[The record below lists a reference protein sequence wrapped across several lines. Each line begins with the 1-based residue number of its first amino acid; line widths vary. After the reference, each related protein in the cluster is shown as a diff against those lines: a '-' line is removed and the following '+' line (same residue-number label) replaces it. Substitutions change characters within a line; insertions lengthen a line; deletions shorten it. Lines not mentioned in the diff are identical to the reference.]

1 MDQARTGALIRAL
14 RQNKQLTQRQLADA
28 IGVSDKAV
36 SKWERGC
43 GAPDISLL
51 PRLSQALGTSAEA
64 LLRGDLEEN
73 DLANGNMKRV
83 RFCVCPH
90 CGNLLLAS
98 DAADVTCCGQTLR
111 PLTPQ
116 TPDAGHRLAAE
127 LSDGEWY
134 LTSDHPMRRE
144 HYLSFAAL
152 VNEDTVVLR
161 RLYPEWGAQTRLP
174 YAVVLHTARA
184 VCAEDR
190 RAQKVSRKQQRRPLS
205 GTPLLRFWM
214 HYAMPVTV

>member
-1 MDQARTGALIRAL
+1 MT
-14 RQNKQLTQRQLADA
+14 
-28 IGVSDKAV
+28 
-36 SKWERGC
+36 
-43 GAPDISLL
+43 
-51 PRLSQALGTSAEA
+51 
-64 LLRGDLEEN
+64 
-73 DLANGNMKRV
+73 NGNMKRV

-98 DAADVTCCGQTLR
+98 DAADVTCCGQTLQ

-116 TPDAGHRLAAE
+116 TPDDAHRLSAE

-174 YAVVLHTARA
+174 YFAHGTLLWYCTQHGLF
-184 VCAEDR
+184 
-190 RAQKVSRKQQRRPLS
+190 AQKIDAHKK
-205 GTPLLRFWM
+205 
-214 HYAMPVTV
+214 

>member
-1 MDQARTGALIRAL
+1 MDQTRTGALIRAL
-14 RQNKQLTQRQLADA
+14 RQQKNLTQRQLADA

-73 DLANGNMKRV
+73 DLSNGNMKRV

-98 DAADVTCCGQTLR
+98 DAADVTCCGQTLQ

-116 TPDAGHRLAAE
+116 TPDAGHCLTAE

-161 RLYPEWGAQTRLP
+161 RLYPEWGARRACRTSR
-174 YAVVLHTARA
+174 TARCCGTA
-184 VCAEDR
+184 RSTGCSR
-190 RAQKVSRKQQRRPLS
+190 RSSTRTGREQKTAKAP
-205 GTPLLRFWM
+205 P
-214 HYAMPVTV
+214 

>member
-43 GAPDISLL
+43 G
-51 PRLSQALGTSAEA
+51 
-64 LLRGDLEEN
+64 
-73 DLANGNMKRV
+73 
-83 RFCVCPH
+83 
-90 CGNLLLAS
+90 
-98 DAADVTCCGQTLR
+98 
-111 PLTPQ
+111 

-134 LTSDHPMRRE
+134 LTSDRPMRRE

-174 YAVVLHTARA
+174 YFAHGTLLWYCTRHGLFALPVDAR
-184 VCAEDR
+184 
-190 RAQKVSRKQQRRPLS
+190 KK
-205 GTPLLRFWM
+205 
-214 HYAMPVTV
+214 

>member
-1 MDQARTGALIRAL
+1 MTWGASRRYPDGGLYGASVAFRAEIRTIYLHGRCETWIRHAQG
-14 RQNKQLTQRQLADA
+14 R
-28 IGVSDKAV
+28 S
-36 SKWERGC
+36 S
-43 GAPDISLL
+43 AP
-51 PRLSQALGTSAEA
+51 
-64 LLRGDLEEN
+64 
-73 DLANGNMKRV
+73 
-83 RFCVCPH
+83 

-116 TPDAGHRLAAE
+116 TPDAAHRLTAE

-134 LTSDHPMRRE
+134 LTSGHPMRRE

-174 YAVVLHTARA
+174 YFAHGTLLWYCTQHGLF
-184 VCAEDR
+184 
-190 RAQKVSRKQQRRPLS
+190 AQPIDTHK
-205 GTPLLRFWM
+205 T
-214 HYAMPVTV
+214 

>member
-1 MDQARTGALIRAL
+1 MHSGRKSVQYICTGGAKHGSGTHRGAHPHPA
-14 RQNKQLTQRQLADA
+14 QNKQLTQRQLADA

-43 GAPDISLL
+43 G
-51 PRLSQALGTSAEA
+51 
-64 LLRGDLEEN
+64 
-73 DLANGNMKRV
+73 
-83 RFCVCPH
+83 
-90 CGNLLLAS
+90 
-98 DAADVTCCGQTLR
+98 
-111 PLTPQ
+111 

-174 YAVVLHTARA
+174 YFAH
-184 VCAEDR
+184 
-190 RAQKVSRKQQRRPLS
+190 
-205 GTPLLRFWM
+205 GTPLWYCTRHGLFAQKIDA
-214 HYAMPVTV
+214 HKK